1 MHTFVHYIHL
11 LYIQIFIKWRKVWK
25 TCKIIVTH
33 FSWMYYFSVS
43 TSNIYIYYCQISF
56 LSIWYISI
64 RETKLVLRLPFSGL
78 FYLASWN
85 NHWSKEWLFPK
96 FSQNLSPADKSQLSL
111 LSYISALYKKSTS
124 RTRSII
130 SDSTFDTAYQ
140 RNEKAT
146 MLIAFEIWCGLSF
159 PLFLSLCPL
168 EETN

>member
-1 MHTFVHYIHL
+1 M
-11 LYIQIFIKWRKVWK
+11 FIKENDA
-25 TCKIIVTH
+25 
-33 FSWMYYFSVS
+33 SWHSLKDMQDYRNTFFKNVLFQCFYFQ
-43 TSNIYIYYCQISF
+43 NIYIYYCQRFVSF
-56 LSIWYISI
+56 LAISYISI
-64 RETKLVLRLPFSGL
+64 RETKLVLCLPFSRL

-96 FSQNLSPADKSQLSL
+96 FSQNLSPADKSHLSS
-111 LSYISALYKKSTS
+111 LSYISALYKKFTS
-124 RTRSII
+124 RTCSVI
-130 SDSTFDTAYQ
+130 SDSTFDTAHQ